1 MVFLT
6 IFFIYNYF
14 IMDKKIDHEYVKQ
27 LARSLYFEF
36 SDEQLDLIV
45 KEIQQLDD
53 QMQKTDL
60 NALIQKYTPVNYTRV
75 TNCAKLRQDKPD
87 KQLNKDYLSN
97 AKKADKYVVGK

>member
-1 MVFLT
+1 
-6 IFFIYNYF
+6 
-14 IMDKKIDHEYVKQ
+14 MDKKIDRDYVKQ

-36 SDEQLDLIV
+36 SDEQLEKIV
-45 KEIQQLDD
+45 KEIQELDD
-53 QMQKTDL
+53 QMHKANL
-60 NALIQKYTPVNYTRV
+60 EELIKKYTPVNYTRV